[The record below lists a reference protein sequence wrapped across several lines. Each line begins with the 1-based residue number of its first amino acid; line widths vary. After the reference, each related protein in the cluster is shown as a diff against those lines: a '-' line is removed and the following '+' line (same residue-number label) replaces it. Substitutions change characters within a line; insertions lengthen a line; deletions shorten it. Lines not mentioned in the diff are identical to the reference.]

1 MITAIAIDDEPLAL
15 ELIESFCHRI
25 AEIKLERTF
34 TQVSEA
40 QRYLRKFP
48 VDLLLLDIN
57 MPQLNG
63 IELYKRIEQNPMV
76 IFTTAYPEYAIEG
89 FNLSAI
95 DYMLKPYSFERFAAA
110 IQKATEYYDFIHQQE
125 DGAPRYLYVKADYS
139 LVKIPLSDILYIEA
153 LADYL
158 KIFLPNKK
166 FVLTRMTMK
175 NMTDK
180 LPQKEF
186 IRVHRS
192 FIIPLKQII
201 SIRNKIIQLPNKE
214 IPIGTSYEEELYK
227 LIYP

>member
-15 ELIESFCHRI
+15 EVIESFCHRI
-25 AEIKLERTF
+25 PEIKLERTF
-34 TQVSEA
+34 TQVNEA

-57 MPQLNG
+57 MPQVNG

-89 FNLSAI
+89 FNLSAV
-95 DYMLKPYSFERFAAA
+95 DYIVKPYSFERFAAA
-110 IQKATEYYDFIHQQE
+110 IQKATEYYDFINQQE

-192 FIIPLKQII
+192 FIIPLKQIV
-201 SIRNKIIQLPNKE
+201 SIRNKIIQLSNKE

-227 LIYP
+227 VINP